1 MVPAP
6 RADEPADPRAAA
18 AGRPRPAGLVGPFS
32 GRQLVA
38 AALVVMAAGLALVVA
53 TLPIAP
59 AAPAGPLDPRPT
71 QYAIGPAQVGL
82 AVGDRAPELTVT
94 GADGSPAPI
103 RDLAGNPIRM
113 AALRGHPVW
122 INFWASWCPPC
133 QAETPTLR
141 DLWSVYRSTGLVLVA
156 VSVQEAT
163 EDDVRAYAA
172 RYGLTYAIAAD
183 LRGDLFRAWHVYG
196 LPTQFFIDANGI
208 VRAVIQGPVT
218 PDTAR
223 AALARIGVTPPG
235 APTPSATLPP
245 VTSAPPASAAPAAS
259 PAP

>member
-1 MVPAP
+1 MEPTRQADGHVEP
-6 RADEPADPRAAA
+6 RSVTP
-18 AGRPRPAGLVGPFS
+18 GRQRPAGLVGPFS
-32 GRQLVA
+32 GRQLVT
-38 AALVVMAAGLALVVA
+38 AALVVVGVGLALFVA

-59 AAPAGPLDPRPT
+59 AAPAGPLDARPT

-82 AVGDRAPELTVT
+82 SVGDLAPDLTVT
-94 GADGSPAPI
+94 GADGSPAPL

-113 AALRGHPVW
+113 ADLRGHPVW

-141 DLWSVYRSTGLVLVA
+141 DLWTVYRPTGLAMVG

-172 RYGLTYAIAAD
+172 RYGLTYRIGAD

-223 AALARIGVTPPG
+223 AALAAIGVSPPG
-235 APTPSATLPP
+235 
-245 VTSAPPASAAPAAS
+245 AS
-259 PAP
+259 PAPSGTAAP